1 MSELEQKILNE
12 ISARKLAPKPAYL
25 FLARRSVFWAL
36 AIISIL
42 LGALSFAILLFA
54 VNDFFATGWRVLDNI
69 QFNEVLIGIPA
80 LWLALLATFTASA
93 AYGLRHTRRGY
104 RFKPAHVAAL
114 SLITSLGIGAGL
126 FASNAA
132 YQLHE
137 YLEKHFPAYHE
148 FTYVPFAEWSRP
160 DQGFLGGSVMEDL
173 GGGRIRL
180 LDFHD
185 KTWTVDVARASVNL
199 DDPLIE
205 EGDIAIEGDRTGADT
220 FRART
225 IAEFD

>member
-1 MSELEQKILNE
+1 MSELEQKILAE
-12 ISARKLAPKPAYL
+12 ISARRLVPKPAYV

-54 VNDFFATGWRVLDNI
+54 VNDFFVTGWRVLDNI
-69 QFNEVLIGIPA
+69 QYNEVLIGIPA
-80 LWLALLATFTASA
+80 LWLALLAAFTASA

-114 SLITSLGIGAGL
+114 SLTVSLAIGAAL
-126 FASNAA
+126 FASNTPYA
-132 YQLHE
+132 LHE
-137 YLEKHFPAYHE
+137 YLTRHFSAYRE

-160 DQGFLGGSVMEDL
+160 DQGYLGGTVMQDP
-173 GGGRIRL
+173 GGGRIQL

-185 KTWTVDVARASVNL
+185 KTWTIDISSATFTL
-199 DDPLIE
+199 DGSLIE
-205 EGDIAIEGDRTGADT
+205 EGDIAIEGERTGADT